1 LTSIF
6 SLFTHPLFAE
16 AGSISVAAG
25 ERIDTLN
32 MNGTFRL
39 VQGFAAENSSE
50 TNNASTNLS
59 NFGSWHLAL
68 ENGKITSFDAILND
82 SHRVPGQSYS
92 IDGFNPSTE
101 KYIQVGS
108 RGTDIIKGI
117 ANISSGG
124 KVIESNIGLEIIIIN
139 LNKTK
144 FNY

>member
-1 LTSIF
+1 
-6 SLFTHPLFAE
+6 
-16 AGSISVAAG
+16 
-25 ERIDTLN
+25 
-32 MNGTFRL
+32 
-39 VQGFAAENSSE
+39 
-50 TNNASTNLS
+50 
-59 NFGSWHLAL
+59 
-68 ENGKITSFDAILND
+68 
-82 SHRVPGQSYS
+82 VPGQSYS